1 VGHTCPSFSIKQKK
15 LPFKFLLDSHIGEH
29 TQNQP
34 RRPLY
39 HSWFNIIFHYSY
51 MSVQH
56 KNESNHDNLGYSTS
70 TLVSQVTVLQT
81 TWCAE
86 CRPVL
91 KQGYKCWAGS
101 NEQGHMITNKPRAKT
116 VACDSRPFVFS
127 NQLSECL

>member
-34 RRPLY
+34 RRPIY

-86 CRPVL
+86 RRHVL
-91 KQGYKCWAGS
+91 KQGNKGS
-101 NEQGHMITNKPRAKT
+101 VGRKEQVHMTANKPRAKI
-116 VACDSRPFVFS
+116 VVCDSRPFGFLKS
-127 NQLSECL
+127 AQ